1 MLLNHPILHSLFEPE
16 QYTTS
21 WGSLQFDVLIDGIAT
36 CCFLNG
42 DIRNLFR
49 FRDTILMH
57 REGLSSG
64 SAIEGYKIIC
74 YPEQLAF
81 VQEFFGDLVEY
92 ATVTMDEVERVLEL
106 DNPSLIE

>member
-1 MLLNHPILHSLFEPE
+1 
-16 QYTTS
+16 
-21 WGSLQFDVLIDGIAT
+21 
-36 CCFLNG
+36 
-42 DIRNLFR
+42 
-49 FRDTILMH
+49 MH

>member
-81 VQEFFGDLVEY
+81 VQEFFGDLVDT
-92 ATVTMDEVERVLEL
+92 TVTMDEVERVLEL